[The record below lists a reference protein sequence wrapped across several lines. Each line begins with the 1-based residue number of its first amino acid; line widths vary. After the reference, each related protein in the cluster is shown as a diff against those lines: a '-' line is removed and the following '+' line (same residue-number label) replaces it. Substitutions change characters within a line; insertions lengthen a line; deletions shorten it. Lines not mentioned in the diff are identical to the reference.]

1 MDTNNT
7 STCGEPVESNRLDRR
22 SAIKW
27 MLTASAALP
36 FLKPDSLAQSG
47 PAIPTPGGYGH
58 DPNLLAPEIPW
69 DRTLNKEQL
78 KTTAALCDVILP
90 RVDDSPSASELNVP
104 DFIDEWVSAPY
115 PDQQSDREV
124 ILSGLDWINQE
135 SNKRFQKPFHD
146 LTESQKTAICDD
158 IAYLPEAESQF
169 KDRARF
175 FAKHRNLTMGGYY
188 TSDYGTKEVGYVGN
202 VALAKFD
209 GPPPEVLKFLGVD
222 KAPW

>member
-1 MDTNNT
+1 MDTNT

-36 FLKPDSLAQSG
+36 FLSQTLAQSG

-69 DRTLNKEQL
+69 DRTLTKEQL

-104 DFIDEWVSAPY
+104 DFIDEWVSRSPRPAIRSRSDSFGPRL
-115 PDQQSDREV
+115 DQPGIEQA
-124 ILSGLDWINQE
+124 L
-135 SNKRFQKPFHD
+135 QKPFHD

-158 IAYLPEAESQF
+158 IAYLPEVNPNSRIELL
-169 KDRARF
+169 

-222 KAPW
+222 KATLVKAI